1 MKYIISIS
9 LILITVIGLYAEGKP
24 RVMVLNATTKRN
36 FYQTYKIG
44 DGEEFLTAMLR
55 KAILEGGAFDV
66 VNNDKVLK
74 EALEDQYEGAYDMDT
89 VAKYGKKLGANYAI
103 VPKVM
108 LNNVNLINKNNY
120 KSGVVIK
127 FMCNAELYN
136 LATGELLYAC
146 SAEGETKDTN
156 TTLSVSDDTAYGNP
170 KIHGLFV
177 GASKGAQGLLEKI
190 GKELSDKLAL
200 CVGGQKVCKLKLN
213 GNLKDDSFLEMDKFY
228 INNIKQGARGKL
240 VYYDKDKYPIVCG
253 ECIVDTVRNDKV
265 RMYVSRLTGNAPK
278 GADIYAE
285 IYMQGLI
292 NPEDEGNLFP
302 VKPLKNK
309 KTAVLLPICE
319 ETAKTIVNDILC
331 DKFIE
336 RNFDITDEAT
346 RNRLMEN
353 MLEQAKLK
361 DDPEGYLRAL
371 ENKMDVDLAV
381 IPNIA
386 WKTKEKEGIKATCT
400 LGLRIVDMR
409 TLETIFS
416 KTESQTAPGVTEK
429 DAVNNAFILL
439 VDDMFDDN
447 DIVGLVDQL
456 DNTEKFYS
464 LVVNNVGSVTLSNIL
479 QKSISERALSGK
491 IEKVGFEDRT
501 VTFKVYG
508 VKDLDKFT
516 EYLETVRV
524 EGKSLE
530 IKKTDNKQI
539 ILELTD

>member
-1 MKYIISIS
+1 MKYIISIF
-9 LILITVIGLYAEGKP
+9 LILTTIIALYAEGKP
-24 RVMVLNATTKRN
+24 RVMVLNATSKRN

-44 DGEEFLTAMLR
+44 DGEEFLTLELR
-55 KAILEGGAFDV
+55 KAILQTGVFDV
-66 VNNDKVLK
+66 VNNDKI
-74 EALEDQYEGAYDMDT
+74 LEDALKAQYEGAYDMDT
-89 VAKYGKKLGANYAI
+89 VAKYGKKLGANYAV

-108 LNNVNLINKNNY
+108 LNNVTPINKNNS
-120 KSGVVIK
+120 KSGVNLK

-136 LATGELLYAC
+136 LSTGELLYSC
-146 SAEGETKDTN
+146 SAEGETKDTG
-156 TTLSVSDDTAYGNP
+156 VSLATKDPTSYGNP
-170 KIHGLFV
+170 KIHGVFV
-177 GASKGAQGLLEKI
+177 GDSKGAKGLVERI
-190 GKELSDKLAL
+190 GYELAEKLAL
-200 CVGGQKVCKLKLN
+200 CVGGQKILKLT
-213 GNLKDDSFLEMDKFY
+213 LKGDLKADTFLETDKFY

-240 VYYDKDKYPIVCG
+240 VYYDKDKYPVLCG

-265 RMYVSRLTGNAPK
+265 RMYVSKLMGNPPK
-278 GADIYAE
+278 GADVYAE

-336 RNFDITDEAT
+336 RNFDITDETT

-447 DIVGLVDQL
+447 DIVGLVDRL

-464 LVVNNVGSVTLSNIL
+464 LVVNNVGSVTLSNLL